1 MSNLILR
8 GMNMKKYA
16 LATAMVVL
24 LAAGYSQRS
33 EAAACIQEALSFY
46 TAPGFTC
53 TIDDKTFSGFV
64 YSASTTGTTAMPT
77 AAQVTVSPLAGDELI
92 FSAAW
97 FVDAGFA
104 GDVSL
109 IFTVTANPGHLIDDL
124 DVTLTGTNFQGTGSV
139 TDTTVITCGAATPC
153 GSADVTL
160 AAPSHHF
167 VFTPSSSIKITE
179 DTVLIGGTNG
189 ADFSIVDKTVSQV
202 VPEPTSLALL
212 GVGLFGLA
220 ALRRRK
226 TLR

>member
-8 GMNMKKYA
+8 GMNMKRYA
-16 LATAMVVL
+16 LATVMVVL

-33 EAAACIQEALSFY
+33 EAAACVQDTLAAYIAQGS
-46 TAPGFTC
+46 C

-64 YSASTTGTTAMPT
+64 YSASTTGPTAMPT
-77 AAQVTVSPLAGDELI
+77 AGQVTVSPQPGDELI

-97 FVDAGFA
+97 FVDALFS

-109 IFTVTANPGHLIDDL
+109 IFTVTANAGHLIDDL

-160 AAPSHHF
+160 AAPTHHF
-167 VFTPSSSIKITE
+167 TFTPSSSVKITE